1 MLNIIE
7 NLNEKELE
15 FTLQNAKQQ
24 VEVINQSLKTTESRT
39 KLLIAFLVVSIIFF
53 IGIVLLQDIS
63 LYIKICANVII
74 LFNIC
79 MLTMIVH
86 CCFGK
91 ETPSQV
97 AKTENILEF
106 IEYYK
111 RSVSLND
118 IVNNRD
124 VLQSTKKDILHCILT
139 TTIPNLNALMQKRA
153 NIFNNSVKYVFTIF
167 AIINIIICILSF

>member
-1 MLNIIE
+1 MQNIIE

-15 FTLQNAKQQ
+15 YAHQNAKQQ
-24 VEVINQSLKTTESRT
+24 VEVINQSLKLTESRT
-39 KLLIAFLVVSIIFF
+39 KLLIAFLVVSIIFY

-63 LYIKICANVII
+63 LYVKICVDVAI

-111 RSVSLND
+111 KSVSLKD

-124 VLQSTKKDILHCILT
+124 VLQSTKKDILHCMLT
-139 TTIPNLNALMQKRA
+139 TTILELNTLMQKRA
-153 NIFNNSVKYVFTIF
+153 NIFNNSVKYVFAFF
-167 AIINIIICILSF
+167 AITNIAIFILTF